1 MYSKNMTPSL
11 EEIAA
16 HDRFLT
22 RLAQLYDNM
31 DEAYDRLAAQ
41 YGFSCAG
48 CQENCC
54 RTRFYNH
61 TWLEFYYLAR
71 GLAEQPPAERR
82 RIEKRAADC
91 CREVAAA
98 EAADQTPRV
107 MCPLNDEGWCGLHAH
122 RLMICRL
129 HGIPYEFSPPGRQ
142 RVYGEGCAVFSQR
155 HQDQPYLPFDRTP
168 FYMELSAL
176 EREFRLA
183 AGIDGK
189 IKLTIAEMILR
200 ARPGEAT

>member
-1 MYSKNMTPSL
+1 MSSKIMIPSL
-11 EEIAA
+11 DAVARHE
-16 HDRFLT
+16 HFLT
-22 RLAQLYDNM
+22 RLAQLYENM
-31 DEAYDRLAAQ
+31 DAAYNRLAAE

-82 RIEKRAADC
+82 RIENRAADS

-98 EAADQTPRV
+98 EAGGQTPRV

-155 HQDQPYLPFDRTP
+155 HGDQPYRPFDRSP

-176 EREFRLA
+176 EHGFRQA
-183 AGIDGK
+183 AGIEEK
-189 IKLTIAEMILR
+189 IKLTIAEMILQ
-200 ARPGEAT
+200 ARPGDAA